1 MSLSAGRSIQKWMT
15 RQVAFHSDPFMWKK
29 LVPVLT
35 FVLGAGAVA
44 AGAMTILRARE
55 AAIRDYV
62 KEAHR
67 IEREFATKVPIYED
81 FATPEMEMNLR
92 RYLLLDHLRV
102 AEKEGIGLVESDAEV
117 QKLVKDGRLVPARMD
132 EETAAYHFHNVP
144 KENRYLTP
152 RAREGLEL
160 IAKRFQD
167 NLAKRAS
174 GLPPVR
180 IAISSVLRT
189 TGYQRDLQKKNA
201 NASFASSH
209 SYGVSFDI
217 FYDDYYVKLAA
228 APAGVPDELR
238 TRLGYLMGDSLMRQF
253 RAVLIETLL
262 ELQKDGEIYAIL
274 EKNQRCYHVTVLAK

>member
-1 MSLSAGRSIQKWMT
+1 
-15 RQVAFHSDPFMWKK
+15 MWKK
-29 LVPVLT
+29 VLPILT
-35 FVLGAGAVA
+35 FFIGAALVCAGAFIV
-44 AGAMTILRARE
+44 LSARE
-55 AAIRDYV
+55 TAVREYV
-62 KEAHR
+62 KEAYR
-67 IEREFATKVPIYED
+67 VEREFATKVPIYED
-81 FATPEMEMNLR
+81 FATPEMETNLR
-92 RYLLLDHLRV
+92 RYLLMDHLRV
-102 AEKEGIGLVESDAEV
+102 AEKEGIGLLESDAEI
-117 QKLVKDGRLVPARMD
+117 QKLVKDGRLVPARVE
-132 EETAAYHFHNVP
+132 EETASYHFHNVP

-152 RAREGLEL
+152 RARDGLEL

-167 NLAKRAS
+167 NLAKRAA
-174 GLPPVR
+174 GVPPVR

-189 TGYQRDLQKKNA
+189 TGYQKDLQKKNV

-228 APAGVPDELR
+228 APAGVPEELR

-262 ELQKDGEIYAIL
+262 ELQKEGEIYAIL